1 MKSRKP
7 DRIYWSC
14 CQQGCGTRAT
24 TVDGRLTKHTDNH
37 THPPNNVD
45 NYIRNIMGDIRKRC
59 RDELT
64 PIPTIY
70 EEEIANIRG
79 KDWDEE
85 TEQVARHIPT
95 FQTCKT
101 ALYKERSKLRPV
113 LPTST
118 ANIQLEGEWTQT
130 TAGGEFLQINIDENN
145 KMLVFATRTGLQHL
159 CAANT
164 IYADGTFYTCPSLF
178 HQLFTL
184 HGFID
189 GEMYP
194 LVFAFLPGKSTD
206 VYVTFFSQLKQ
217 KCEEYGFELQPETVF
232 LDHEVAS
239 RNGAQRVFP
248 DTNVKAC
255 FFHYTQCV
263 WRKVQALG
271 LSTAY
276 KENDTIHRLVRRAS
290 VLPLVPIAEVEDIWF
305 QALVAIGEE
314 DLPASVTAFTDYVT
328 EQWVEG
334 DKPLWNHYTTVGP
347 RTTNHCEGWHSKL
360 KKAVRHAHP
369 NIFGII
375 SILQRIEAACYI
387 RVLQYQAGGVRPVK
401 KRKYRQLEQRLAAL
415 KTRLENGDM
424 TAMEYSDAAS
434 QLLHLK

>member
-1 MKSRKP
+1 MANAQVQIRFVNNQKGGESLLISGFRFNMKSCKP

-45 NYIRNIMGDIRKRC
+45 NDIRNIMGDIRKRC

-85 TEQVARHIPT
+85 TEQMARHIPT
-95 FQTCKT
+95 FQTYKT

-130 TAGGEFLQINIDENN
+130 TAGGEFLQINIDETN
-145 KMLVFATRTGLQHL
+145 KMLVVATRTGLQHL

-164 IYADGTFYTCPSLF
+164 IYADGTFYTCPSLC

-206 VYVTFFSQLKQ
+206 VYVNFFSQLKQ

-232 LDHEVAS
+232 LDHE
-239 RNGAQRVFP
+239 
-248 DTNVKAC
+248 
-255 FFHYTQCV
+255 
-263 WRKVQALG
+263 
-271 LSTAY
+271 
-276 KENDTIHRLVRRAS
+276 
-290 VLPLVPIAEVEDIWF
+290 
-305 QALVAIGEE
+305 
-314 DLPASVTAFTDYVT
+314 
-328 EQWVEG
+328 
-334 DKPLWNHYTTVGP
+334 
-347 RTTNHCEGWHSKL
+347 
-360 KKAVRHAHP
+360 
-369 NIFGII
+369 
-375 SILQRIEAACYI
+375 
-387 RVLQYQAGGVRPVK
+387 AGGVRQVK

-415 KTRLENGDM
+415 KTRLENGHM

-434 QLLHLK
+434 QLLHL